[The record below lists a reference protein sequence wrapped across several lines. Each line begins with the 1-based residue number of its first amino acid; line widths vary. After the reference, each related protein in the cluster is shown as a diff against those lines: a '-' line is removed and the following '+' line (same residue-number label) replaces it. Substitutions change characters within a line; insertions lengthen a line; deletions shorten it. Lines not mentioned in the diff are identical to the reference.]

1 MSPRG
6 RALAQLGVLVFVLLA
21 LALLFP
27 RVLRFAEMAAREL
40 RYFWWAILLVL
51 LGAWLVWGVGR
62 KKTE

>member
-6 RALAQLGVLVFVLLA
+6 RALTQLAALVGVLVA

-27 RVLRFAEMAAREL
+27 RVLRFVEMAALEL
-40 RYFWWAILLVL
+40 RYAWWLILLVG

-62 KKTE
+62 KRG

>member
-6 RALAQLGVLVFVLLA
+6 RALMQLAALVGVLVA

-27 RVLRFAEMAAREL
+27 RVLRFVEMAALEL
-40 RYFWWAILLVL
+40 RYAWWLILLVG

-62 KKTE
+62 KRG

>member
-6 RALAQLGVLVFVLLA
+6 RALTQFAALVGVLVA

-27 RVLRFAEMAAREL
+27 RVLRFVEMAALEL
-40 RYFWWAILLVL
+40 RYAWWLILLVG

-62 KKTE
+62 KRG